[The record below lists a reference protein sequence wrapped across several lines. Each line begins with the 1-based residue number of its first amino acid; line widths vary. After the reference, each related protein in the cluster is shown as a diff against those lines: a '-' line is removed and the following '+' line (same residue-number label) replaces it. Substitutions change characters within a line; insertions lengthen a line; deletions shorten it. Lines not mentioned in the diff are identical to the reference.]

1 MPAILEQQVLE
12 DELAVSLAR
21 AVAAANERARQE
33 GIDLKESIVTV
44 NEQSNESHPCWR
56 INYGPRRYVGRRGG
70 DLIIDVGIGDAQ
82 IKRVLRGQ

>member
-33 GIDLKESIVTV
+33 GIDLKSI
-44 NEQSNESHPCWR
+44 QWAAH
-56 INYGPRRYVGRRGG
+56 
-70 DLIIDVGIGDAQ
+70 
-82 IKRVLRGQ
+82 